1 MRYLQEDRLFL
12 LRDYD
17 LITEQVEVNIIIS
30 EATKK
35 ALDLDVVTKGEYVSM
50 SMNLNKWKQYLK
62 GELNPILGLNETTG
76 NATISNSVFLQVF
89 KYGNNKRNLWDQVK
103 KAKPKELEKLIA
115 DNDLRCGEKNTTQE
129 CKKYLAKDWGMV
141 QFIIPG
147 QNCSTVEFESLSRF
161 WFLKSLD
168 LINT

>member
-30 EATKK
+30 EPTKK

-62 GELNPILGLNETTG
+62 GELNPILGLNEITG
-76 NATISNSVFLQVF
+76 NATISNSVFLQA
-89 KYGNNKRNLWDQVK
+89 G
-103 KAKPKELEKLIA
+103 
-115 DNDLRCGEKNTTQE
+115 C
-129 CKKYLAKDWGMV
+129 
-141 QFIIPG
+141 IP
-147 QNCSTVEFESLSRF
+147 N
-161 WFLKSLD
+161 
-168 LINT
+168 

>member
-1 MRYLQEDRLFL
+1 MFL

-89 KYGNNKRNLWDQVK
+89 KYGNNKRKLRDQVK
-103 KAKPKELEKLIA
+103 KAKQEELNKLIG
-115 DNDLRCGEKNTTQE
+115 DPNIDLVCGEKNTTQE

-161 WFLKSLD
+161 WFLKSL
-168 LINT
+168 